1 MKHLFVVALTVAS
14 IVGSAAAV
22 ARVPGAG
29 FAPHFSA
36 GPRFVQPL
44 PQMPESRIPAQLPA
58 PAQAPTINGPVS
70 QPHGPT
76 NL

>member
-1 MKHLFVVALTVAS
+1 MKHVFVVALTVAS
-14 IVGSAAAV
+14 IVGSFV
-22 ARVPGAG
+22 AFAGAPGAS
-29 FAPHFSA
+29 FAPRFST

-44 PQMPESRIPAQLPA
+44 PQIPESRIPAQLPA
-58 PAQAPTINGPVS
+58 APQAPMINGPVS